1 MGSVWI
7 VLILAAGLVAV
18 LWTGTLIVQAY
29 LYNQPVQGIAWRAP
43 VGGVALGLF
52 YWVWCQAVLAV
63 PGKYDTLFR
72 FSPTDQI
79 EYAEFTAVKRYPL
92 TGREEREQ
100 FFLNTGGGG
109 RRTYYSKQTR
119 KLFQRST
126 TDYLVT
132 AIIVNE
138 PNSDTQTTF
147 TAVLT
152 KRKVGDKE
160 EEFFLIEPNINAAK
174 FVAADG
180 REMFDD
186 QLGMVTRSSSLVI
199 VGTLT
204 LNLLHYL
211 LWLAIF
217 WPLLRYGLGMAL
229 GLATSFWLLMT
240 LFILPLIF
248 DYLTGRQS
256 ATPPSTALGLPQ
268 PVAAAW
274 LALGG
279 LGGHSRQPTKSA

>member
-1 MGSVWI
+1 VGSVVI

-43 VGGVALGLF
+43 VAGAVIGLF
-52 YWVWCQAVLAV
+52 YWGWCQAVLAV

-72 FSPTDQI
+72 FAPTDQI
-79 EYAEFTAVKRYPL
+79 EYSEFTAVKRYPL
-92 TGREEREQ
+92 TGREEQEQ
-100 FFLNTGGGG
+100 FALKTGGGG

-126 TDYLVT
+126 TDYLVV
-132 AIIVNE
+132 AIIVKE
-138 PNSDTQTTF
+138 PNSDTETTF
-147 TAVLT
+147 KAVLD

-160 EEFFLIEPNINAAK
+160 EEFFRIEPNINAAK
-174 FVAADG
+174 YVAPDG

-186 QLGMVTRSSSLVI
+186 QLGLVTQSSTLVI

-211 LWLAIF
+211 LWLTVF

-229 GLATSFWLLMT
+229 GLATSFWLLLT

-248 DYLTGRQS
+248 DYLTARPS
-256 ATPPSTALGLPQ
+256 ATPPTATPGLAP

-274 LALGG
+274 LFLV
-279 LGGHSRQPTKSA
+279 QPGRAWQWPGAA